1 MPLPLL
7 TDRTLKLLGTGLIY
21 LHGRCKDGTPLMF
34 VDVVKLQDMLKD
46 DMICEHS
53 FGSLHN
59 FFAGY
64 INRNMLVPGQVE
76 KWIIIL
82 NINHF
87 SVKKLPVKMFKAAAK
102 ELSSNWMQNTKRT
115 VVVNLTMM

>member
-1 MPLPLL
+1 
-7 TDRTLKLLGTGLIY
+7 
-21 LHGRCKDGTPLMF
+21 
-34 VDVVKLQDMLKD
+34 MLKND
-46 DMICEHS
+46 LICEHS

-59 FFAGY
+59 FYAGY

-82 NINHF
+82 NINQF
-87 SVKKLPVKMFKAAAK
+87 SVKKMPVKMFKATAK

-115 VVVNLTMM
+115 VVVNMTSMQTTFAKLL